1 MNFDVVMLTSAHP
14 ATDDRI
20 FYREAKTLVEAG
32 QSVCIV
38 GRHPSSEILEGIH
51 IRALGAPAS
60 RLKRLLLGVAIL
72 DIACELN
79 ARLYII
85 HDPEL
90 IAIAFVLR
98 LLGKKVVYDAHENL
112 PAQIRQKDWIPRP
125 LRWVL
130 VPTASALEWV
140 ASRLLSGVIAAVPA
154 IQVRFRSSRTE
165 LIRNFPTR
173 SALATLA
180 DGPPISTRA
189 NVVIYTGGLS
199 RIRGIRELVEAFR
212 GLDGA
217 QLWLVGSFDD
227 AAFQTEIMSS
237 LPHNVLWLGWRPH
250 PEVLKLY
257 RMAKLGAVVLYSTP
271 NHRCAVPVKLFEYLG
286 AGLPAIISDFPEYKE
301 FVQGCGIEVDPL
313 NVTAIRSAISA
324 LLADNAMLTEMSA
337 RARQRVVAS
346 FSWENEGTRLVEF
359 CTKIM
364 TGRDSLP
371 GAMVTDSP
379 RQLHT

>member
-1 MNFDVVMLTSAHP
+1 MNFDVVMLTSAHA

-20 FYREAKTLVEAG
+20 FYREAKTLVESG
-32 QSVCIV
+32 QSVCVV

-51 IRALGAPAS
+51 IRALAAPKG

-72 DIACELN
+72 DIACELK

-90 IAIAFVLR
+90 IGIAFVLR
-98 LLGKKVVYDAHENL
+98 LLEKKVVYDAHENL

-125 LRWVL
+125 LRWIL
-130 VPTASALEWV
+130 APTASALEWI
-140 ASRLLSGVIAAVPA
+140 ASRLLNGVIAAVPA
-154 IQVRFRSSRTE
+154 IQVRFRPSHTE
-165 LIRNFPTR
+165 LVRNFPTR

-180 DGPPISTRA
+180 EGPPISTRA

-227 AAFQTEIMSS
+227 TEFQKEITSS

-257 RMAKLGAVVLYSTP
+257 RMAKLGAVVLHSTP
-271 NHRCAVPVKLFEYLG
+271 NHRCALPVKLFEYLG
-286 AGLPAIISDFPEYKE
+286 AGLPTIISDFPEYKE
-301 FVQGCGIEVDPL
+301 FLQGCGIAVDPQ
-313 NVTAIRSAISA
+313 NVTAIRSAVSV
-324 LLADNAMLTEMSA
+324 LLADNAMLTKMSA
-337 RARQRVVAS
+337 RARQRVVVL

-359 CTKIM
+359 CSKIM
-364 TGRDSLP
+364 TGRDLLP
-371 GAMVTDSP
+371 EAMVTESQ

>member
-1 MNFDVVMLTSAHP
+1 
-14 ATDDRI
+14 
-20 FYREAKTLVEAG
+20 
-32 QSVCIV
+32 
-38 GRHPSSEILEGIH
+38 
-51 IRALGAPAS
+51 
-60 RLKRLLLGVAIL
+60 
-72 DIACELN
+72 
-79 ARLYII
+79 
-85 HDPEL
+85 
-90 IAIAFVLR
+90 
-98 LLGKKVVYDAHENL
+98 
-112 PAQIRQKDWIPRP
+112 
-125 LRWVL
+125 
-130 VPTASALEWV
+130 
-140 ASRLLSGVIAAVPA
+140 
-154 IQVRFRSSRTE
+154 
-165 LIRNFPTR
+165 
-173 SALATLA
+173 
-180 DGPPISTRA
+180 
-189 NVVIYTGGLS
+189 VVIYTGGLS

-271 NHRCAVPVKLFEYLG
+271 NHRCALPVKLFEYLG

>member
-1 MNFDVVMLTSAHP
+1 MNFDVVMLTSAHA

-32 QSVCIV
+32 QAVCVV
-38 GRHPSSEILEGIH
+38 GRHPTSEILEGIH
-51 IRALGAPAS
+51 IRALGATKS
-60 RLKRLLLGVAIL
+60 RLRRLLLGVAIL
-72 DIACELN
+72 DIACELK

-90 IAIAFVLR
+90 IAIALLLR
-98 LLGKKVVYDAHENL
+98 LLGKRVVYDAHENL
-112 PAQIRQKDWIPRP
+112 PSQIRQKDWIPTP

-130 VPTASALEWV
+130 APAASALEWV

-154 IQVRFRSSRTE
+154 IQVRFRASHTE
-165 LIRNFPTR
+165 LVRNFPTR

-180 DGPPISTRA
+180 EGPPISTRA

-227 AAFQTEIMSS
+227 TGFQKEITSS
-237 LPHNVLWLGWRPH
+237 LPHNVLWLGWSPH

-271 NHRCAVPVKLFEYLG
+271 NHRCALPVKLFEYLG
-286 AGLPAIISDFPEYKE
+286 AGLPTIISDFPEYKE
-301 FVQGCGIEVDPL
+301 FVLGCGIAVDPQ
-313 NVTAIRSAISA
+313 NVTAIRSAVS
-324 LLADNAMLTEMSA
+324 LLLGDDAMLTEMSV

-364 TGRDSLP
+364 TGHDLLP
-371 GAMVTDSP
+371 GAMVRDSP

>member
-32 QSVCIV
+32 RSVCIV
-38 GRHPSSEILEGIH
+38 GRHPRSEILEGIH
-51 IRALGAPAS
+51 IRALGASPS
-60 RLKRLLLGVAIL
+60 RVKRLLLGVAIL
-72 DIACELN
+72 NIACELN

-90 IAIAFVLR
+90 IGIAFVLR

-130 VPTASALEWV
+130 VPTAAALEWV

-154 IQVRFRSSRTE
+154 IQVRFPSSRTE

-212 GLDGA
+212 RLDGA
-217 QLWLVGSFDD
+217 QLWLVGGFDD
-227 AAFQTEIMSS
+227 AAFQKDITSS

-257 RMAKLGAVVLYSTP
+257 RMAKLGAVLLHSTP
-271 NHRCAVPVKLFEYLG
+271 NHRCALPVKLFEYLG
-286 AGLPAIISDFPEYKE
+286 AGLPVIVSDFPEYKE
-301 FVQGCGIEVDPL
+301 FVQDCGIEVDPQ

-359 CTKIM
+359 CTKII

-371 GAMVTDSP
+371 GAIVTDSP
-379 RQLHT
+379 RHLHT